1 MKTLLGRVLS
11 LSFVILAV
19 SCSNIPNK
27 SETVISPANKGID
40 AELNKKITQE
50 KNRASQAELLQCK
63 NNLDNIKVLDKKA
76 YDSYSVRFNALM
88 SEVKNYLIIRENVN
102 NADQSTVDSMYKYK
116 SDKLCSEISNSMLS
130 ALLKKGEALK

>member
-27 SETVISPANKGID
+27 SATVISPANKGID
-40 AELNKKITQE
+40 TELNKKVTQE
-50 KNRASQAELLQCK
+50 TNRASQAELLQCK
-63 NNLDNIKVLDKKA
+63 HNLDNIKVLDKKA

-88 SEVKNYLIIRENVN
+88 NGVKNYLTIRDNVN

-116 SDKLCSEISNSMLS
+116 SDKLCSEISSSMLS
-130 ALLKKGEALK
+130 ALLRKGEALK